1 MSIWKKAQPQINSD
15 GELENPKQQENR
27 IVAEREAAL
36 KENRHSLPARNTIT
50 ARELLDGKLS
60 IGRRK
65 MNLIATWRSGE
76 TYMKL
81 LNGMVK
87 RG

>member
-1 MSIWKKAQPQINSD
+1 M
-15 GELENPKQQENR
+15 
-27 IVAEREAAL
+27 
-36 KENRHSLPARNTIT
+36 KENRHWTRQNVVSNLDVDSDTILTSLPTRKTST
-50 ARELLDGKLS
+50 VRELLDGKLS

-65 MNLIATWRSGE
+65 MTLIATWRSGE
-76 TYMKL
+76 TYIKL

>member
-1 MSIWKKAQPQINSD
+1 MK
-15 GELENPKQQENR
+15 G
-27 IVAEREAAL
+27 
-36 KENRHSLPARNTIT
+36 NRHWTRWNTVSNLYVDSDIILTSLPARNTIT
-50 ARELLDGKLS
+50 VRELLDGKLS

-65 MNLIATWRSGE
+65 MTLIATWRSGE